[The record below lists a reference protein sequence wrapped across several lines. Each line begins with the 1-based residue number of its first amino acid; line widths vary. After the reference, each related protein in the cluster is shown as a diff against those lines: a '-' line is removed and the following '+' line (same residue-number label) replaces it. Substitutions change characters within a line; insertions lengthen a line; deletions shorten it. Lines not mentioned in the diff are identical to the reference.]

1 MKTSKRKII
10 VRVILIFI
18 LLNIIACP
26 IITKIIYDSMFP
38 RYDAVVDIDQQ
49 YQELYSS
56 RKELDFNCDG
66 NRLSGYLYD
75 VENKDILV
83 VLAPGFNASCDNY
96 ISVIQSMHDAGLGVF
111 TFDCTGSCTSE
122 GKSQVGFQQEL
133 IDLDA
138 ALDFLKDQGEEGYEN
153 VAVFGHSRG
162 GYAAGSIAL
171 LDHDEVDSV
180 VTVGG
185 INSAMEGIM
194 EPAVDMMGK
203 FAYINYPMLYLYQI
217 YLFGSDYTKADC
229 VSACREARDLPI
241 LVIHGAN
248 DEKISLTEYSIYS
261 HKADIEAIGR
271 SGDTEFYLGET
282 EGKSGHSDIL
292 SDDKVIGEAIYFIEE
307 NVR

>member
-26 IITKIIYDSMFP
+26 IITKIIYDSIFP
-38 RYDAVVDIDQQ
+38 RYDETVDIDPK
-49 YQELYSS
+49 YQELYAS
-56 RKELDFNCDG
+56 RKEFDFISDG

-75 VENKDILV
+75 SENKDILV
-83 VLAPGFNASCDNY
+83 VLAPGFNASCDEY
-96 ISVIQSMHDAGLGVF
+96 ISVISSFHDAGLGVC

-162 GYAAGSIAL
+162 GYAAGAIAL
-171 LDHDEVDSV
+171 FDHDEIDSV

-203 FAYINYPMLYLYQI
+203 FAYANYPMLYLYQL
-217 YLFGSDYTKADC
+217 YLFGSDYTKAAC
-229 VSACREARDLPI
+229 VSALDTDKDLPI
-241 LVIHGAN
+241 LVIHGAD
-248 DEKISLTEYSIYS
+248 DEKIALDEYSIYS
-261 HKADIEAIGR
+261 HKAEIEALGR
-271 SGDTEFYLGET
+271 AGETEFYLGQT
-282 EGKSGHSDIL
+282 EGKSGHVDIL
-292 SDDKVIGEAIYFIEE
+292 GDEKVIGEAISFIEE